1 MSSAPN
7 KHEVV
12 SMYHPGKIIAVL
24 SAADRNIVSADL
36 SVQATLRMW
45 DDNVLTM
52 LVAPKIASKVREGD
66 MVLCDYRPEE
76 KMSVPV
82 PRNVVVK
89 ILRGKQA
96 DKMWQEY
103 KEVHEKRNKRE
114 SKEKQAQQS
123 YIG

>member
-1 MSSAPN
+1 
-7 KHEVV
+7 
-12 SMYHPGKIIAVL
+12 MYHPGKVVAVL
-24 SAADRNIVSADL
+24 SPSDKGIIADDS
-36 SVQATLRMW
+36 SVQVTLRMW

-52 LVAPKIASKVREGD
+52 LVAPKLSKKVREGD
-66 MVLCDYRPEE
+66 LVLCDYRPE
-76 KMSVPV
+76 KGMSVPV

-114 SKEKQAQQS
+114 SKEKLAQQS